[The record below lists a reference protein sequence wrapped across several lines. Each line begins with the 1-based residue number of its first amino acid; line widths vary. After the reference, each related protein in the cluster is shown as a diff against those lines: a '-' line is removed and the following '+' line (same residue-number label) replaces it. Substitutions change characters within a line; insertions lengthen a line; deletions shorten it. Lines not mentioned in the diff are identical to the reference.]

1 MASTMRS
8 ASFRQFRPAI
18 SICSGRVSLDARP
31 VALLDPPA
39 DPNATIF
46 KPFRLYAGGGEHP
59 LIALQNGHRESLRPL
74 SPEIHVYRASALADR
89 PHLAF
94 RQYEMAAF
102 GHKLGPALGRD
113 DDIIRF
119 APQAKLGLASGPFP
133 RQKLVGARPFP
144 DMGGNPGE
152 SSRQHLMRHRFGQG
166 SPADINEGSRPPVAV
181 GGHVVLTQ
189 FDILACDDR
198 FQRRACR
205 QRQPWPG
212 CRLRP
217 ARGGAEPRCRRGE
230 SRARRRG

>member
-1 MASTMRS
+1 MRGPLRSSTHPRT
-8 ASFRQFRPAI
+8 RT
-18 SICSGRVSLDARP
+18 L
-31 VALLDPPA
+31 
-39 DPNATIF
+39 TIF
-46 KPFRLYAGGGEHP
+46 KPFRLYAGGSEHP
-59 LIALQNGHRESLRPL
+59 LIALQNGHRECLRPL

-133 RQKLVGARPFP
+133 RQQLVGARPFP
-144 DMGGNPGE
+144 DMGGDPGE

-198 FQRRACR
+198 FQHRACR
-205 QRQPWPG
+205 QPSLGPG
-212 CRLRP
+212 AGFARPGEERSLDAGQANLAPVVEGEAAAVGDGTNLSGAPRLGP
-217 ARGGAEPRCRRGE
+217 A
-230 SRARRRG
+230 